1 MGLPMSDASAVAAA
15 LEELRLAEAR
25 LERRRD
31 AVHAPSALERSIL
44 RCIFDRADG
53 GDPVTPSELAE
64 HVGLTRPAMSI
75 LLRRMES
82 GGLVVL
88 RPHPADG
95 RSKIVLPMSRNDH
108 LDGDD
113 ALTDDIRAVASR
125 LSTQQ
130 ADLVVGFLEDLREV
144 VDRTTPL
151 PRDEALQER
160 PA

>member
-1 MGLPMSDASAVAAA
+1 MTDRTTVAEA

-25 LERRRD
+25 LERRRESL
-31 AVHAPSALERSIL
+31 AQPSAIERSVL
-44 RCIFDRADG
+44 RWVFERADEH
-53 GDPVTPSELAE
+53 DPATPSDLAE

-88 RPHPADG
+88 RPHPGDG

-125 LSTQQ
+125 LSSQQ
-130 ADLVVGFLEDLREV
+130 ASLVVGFLEDLREV

-151 PRDEALQER
+151 PRDE
-160 PA
+160 